1 MEKYLFK
8 FCSMTV
14 PADYKLDLRGVRRVV
29 AFWQFADGNVSWV
42 LVVQEEKRA

>member
-8 FCSMTV
+8 LCSMTV
-14 PADYKLDLRGVRRVV
+14 PADYKLLRGVRRVV
-29 AFWQFADGNVSWV
+29 AFWQFADCSVSWV